1 MFSNILEVFKGLVC
15 LDFLSIIFM
24 LSNSW
29 FLHFSFFW
37 VSAIFQNQFSFS
49 LKVWNW
55 IVTLIWVW
63 YWYANIARWLLIGHH
78 CIWVEQSFLYT
89 KWMMGKTC
97 HCRTTSHCTKK
108 CLTELLHYYQGKWS
122 KRKQWLAWQLS
133 SNFSLL
139 LSLICT
145 HMGGKG
151 ICVNEA
157 SQKIAKYS
165 SSLCSDL
172 KTVAHSCKHAI
183 IHVSSACNPMKRRR
197 FPKQNEK

>member
-1 MFSNILEVFKGLVC
+1 MELNC
-15 LDFLSIIFM
+15 
-24 LSNSW
+24 
-29 FLHFSFFW
+29 HFD
-37 VSAIFQNQFSFS
+37 
-49 LKVWNW
+49 LG
-55 IVTLIWVW
+55 VW
-63 YWYANIARWLLIGHH
+63 YWYANIARLLLIGHH

-97 HCRTTSHCTKK
+97 HCRTTSHTKK
-108 CLTELLHYYQGKWS
+108 CLTELLHYQGKWS

-165 SSLCSDL
+165 SSLSDL

-197 FPKQNEK
+197 FPKQNDKKQSNFQENRQIAPTAQKRGLRPTLSFCILITSVVLFLISKRCFCLIMTV

>member
-1 MFSNILEVFKGLVC
+1 MILICKYRSLATNRAS
-15 LDFLSIIFM
+15 LYLSR
-24 LSNSW
+24 
-29 FLHFSFFW
+29 
-37 VSAIFQNQFSFS
+37 AIFFIYKMNDGKNLSLQND
-49 LKVWNW
+49 
-55 IVTLIWVW
+55 I
-63 YWYANIARWLLIGHH
+63 
-78 CIWVEQSFLYT
+78 
-89 KWMMGKTC
+89 
-97 HCRTTSHCTKK
+97 SHTKK
-108 CLTELLHYYQGKWS
+108 CLTELLHYQGKWS

-165 SSLCSDL
+165 SSLSDL

-197 FPKQNEK
+197 FPKQNDKKQSNFQENRQIAPTAQKRGLRPTLSFCILITSVVLFLISKRCFCLIMTI

>member
-1 MFSNILEVFKGLVC
+1 
-15 LDFLSIIFM
+15 
-24 LSNSW
+24 
-29 FLHFSFFW
+29 
-37 VSAIFQNQFSFS
+37 
-49 LKVWNW
+49 
-55 IVTLIWVW
+55 
-63 YWYANIARWLLIGHH
+63 
-78 CIWVEQSFLYT
+78 
-89 KWMMGKTC
+89 MGKTC
-97 HCRTTSHCTKK
+97 HCRTTSHTKK

-197 FPKQNEK
+197 FPKQNDKKQSNFQENRKIAPAALNWGLRQMLYSLANKSIMFDFHKQTVFSNFTKALIWIFAHKISTKIQLT